1 MTGYDISF
9 YGSHN
14 AAYAISKDG
23 KIIEVLEVER
33 LVNEKNCGIAQ
44 YKTVKPIDILYLS
57 KYFGQYIKNKYGI
70 ESFDRCFYQ
79 NTDVIIDEV
88 TYKLHEDIPASD
100 YICCLHHE
108 SHAAGAFYQ
117 SPFKSALIFSFDG
130 GGNDGFF
137 NAYIGRRN
145 LGVKLLGA
153 INNPINN
160 SPHIQLDL
168 GFPYMLFGHYIEEI
182 RQEIDLAAGNL
193 VYPGKLM
200 GLAPYG
206 EVQEDWLPHFY
217 QYYECENNGR
227 TYMYELE
234 KLGKKIGLEF
244 NEFKRLGKVEGRNL
258 AATSQRAFENLFLKH
273 IKPFIKLHPDLPI
286 CIAGGCGLNIT
297 LNTRVVNELK
307 KEVFVG
313 PNPNDCGLAAGMLL
327 NQIKPE
333 KPSILTYTGPYLK
346 DRESLGEYIQYCSSS
361 ISSEVDLE
369 KVADNLIKGKILGLA
384 RGRSEHGPRALG
396 NRSILCNP
404 AVKDMKDILNAKV
417 KNREPYRPFAPVVRL
432 EDLNKFF
439 EWELPSE
446 HMNFSPLVKE
456 EWREKLASI
465 THVDN
470 TARVQTVTKDQNI
483 FLYELLSLINEK
495 NGVGVLLNTSFNVAG
510 KPILNS
516 IKDAFELFES
526 TEMDNLLIENTYLEK
541 MSTRLI

>member
-14 AAYAISKDG
+14 AAYAISKNG

-44 YKTVKPIDILYLS
+44 YKTVKPVDILYLS
-57 KYFGQYIKNKYGI
+57 KYFAEYITKKFGI
-70 ESFDRCFYQ
+70 KSFDICYYQ

-88 TYKLHEDIPASD
+88 TYKLHEDIPALE
-100 YICCLHHE
+100 YINCLHHE

-117 SPFKSALIFSFDG
+117 SPFQSALIFSFDG

-137 NAYIGRRN
+137 NVYLGRRR
-145 LGVKLLGA
+145 LGVKLLGS
-153 INNPINN
+153 ISNPVNN
-160 SPHIQLDL
+160 SPHIYLDL

-182 RQEIDLAAGNL
+182 RQEVDLAAGNL

-200 GLAPYG
+200 GLAAYG
-206 EVQEDWLPHFY
+206 EVQENWLSHFY
-217 QYYECENNGR
+217 DYYESENNGR
-227 TYMYELE
+227 TYESELGKLGNKIGLKFDE
-234 KLGKKIGLEF
+234 YNRLGKK
-244 NEFKRLGKVEGRNL
+244 EGRDL
-258 AATSQRAFENLFLKH
+258 AATSQRAFEDLFLKH
-273 IKPFIKLHPDLPI
+273 IQPFLKLHPEIPI
-286 CIAGGCGLNIT
+286 CVAGGCALNIT
-297 LNTRVVNELK
+297 LNTRIVKELK

-327 NQIKPE
+327 KELKPE
-333 KPSILTYTGPYLK
+333 KPSILTYSGPYLK
-346 DRESLGEYIQYCSSS
+346 DKELLGEYIQYCSNA
-361 ISSEVDLE
+361 ISSEVDIE

-384 RGRSEHGPRALG
+384 RERSEHGPRALG

-404 AVKDMKDILNAKV
+404 AIKDMKDILNAKV
-417 KNREPYRPFAPVVRL
+417 KNREPYRPYAPVVRL

-446 HMNFSPLVKE
+446 HMNFSPIVKE

-470 TARVQTVTKDQNI
+470 TARVQTVTKDQNT
-483 FLYELLSLINEK
+483 FLYELLTLINEK

-516 IKDAFELFES
+516 IKDAFQLFET

-541 MSTRLI
+541 MTSRLI

>member
-14 AAYAISKDG
+14 AAYAVSKNG

-33 LVNEKNCGIAQ
+33 LVNEKNCGVAQ

-57 KYFGQYIKNKYGI
+57 KYFGQYIKNRYGV
-70 ESFDRCFYQ
+70 ENFDRCYYQ
-79 NTDVIIDEV
+79 NTDVIIDEI
-88 TYKLHEDIPASD
+88 TYKLHEDIPALE
-100 YICCLHHE
+100 YISCLHHE
-108 SHAAGAFYQ
+108 AHAAGSFYQ
-117 SPFKSALIFSFDG
+117 SNFESALIFSFDG

-137 NAYIGRRN
+137 NVYLGRRN
-145 LGVKLLGA
+145 LGVKLLST
-153 INNPINN
+153 IKNPTSK
-160 SPHIQLDL
+160 SPHMFLDL
-168 GFPYMLFGHYIEEI
+168 GFPYMLLGHFIKEI
-182 RQEIDLAAGNL
+182 NKEIDLAAGNL

-206 EVQEDWLPHFY
+206 KVQENWLSHFY
-217 QYYECENNGR
+217 DFYECINNGL
-227 TYMYELE
+227 TYQKVLK
-234 KLGKKIGLEF
+234 KLGSNIGLEF
-244 NEFKRLGKVEGRNL
+244 NEYKRFDQEIGRNL
-258 AATSQRAFENLFLKH
+258 AATSQRAFEDIFLKH
-273 IKPFIKLHPDLPI
+273 SKPFIDQYPDLPI

-297 LNTRVVNELK
+297 LNTRIVKELK

-327 NQIKPE
+327 KELKPE
-333 KPSILTYTGPYLK
+333 KPSILTYSGPYLK
-346 DRESLGEYIQYCSSS
+346 DKELLAEFIQYCGSAIASK
-361 ISSEVDLE
+361 VNLE
-369 KVADNLIKGKILGLA
+369 KVADNLIEGKILGLA

-404 AVKDMKDILNAKV
+404 SIKDMKDILNAKV

-432 EDLNKFF
+432 EDLSKFF
-439 EWELPSE
+439 EWKLPSE
-446 HMNFSPLVKE
+446 HMNFSPLVKK

-470 TARVQTVTKDQNI
+470 TARVQTVTKDQNT

-516 IKDAFELFES
+516 IKDAFYIFEN

-541 MSTRLI
+541 LL

>member
-14 AAYAISKDG
+14 AAYAISKNG

-44 YKTVKPIDILYLS
+44 YKTVKPVDILYLS
-57 KYFGQYIKNKYGI
+57 KYFAEYITKKFGI
-70 ESFDRCFYQ
+70 KSFDICYYQ

-88 TYKLHEDIPASD
+88 TYKLHEDIPALE
-100 YICCLHHE
+100 YINCLHHE

-117 SPFKSALIFSFDG
+117 SPFQSALIFSFDG

-137 NAYIGRRN
+137 NVYLGRRR
-145 LGVKLLGA
+145 LGVKLLGS
-153 INNPINN
+153 ISNPVNN
-160 SPHIQLDL
+160 SPHIYLDL

-182 RQEIDLAAGNL
+182 RQEVDLAAGNF

-200 GLAPYG
+200 GLAAYG
-206 EVQEDWLPHFY
+206 EVHENWLSHFY
-217 QYYECENNGR
+217 DYYESENNGR
-227 TYMYELE
+227 TYESELGKLGNKIGLKFDE
-234 KLGKKIGLEF
+234 YNRLGKK
-244 NEFKRLGKVEGRNL
+244 EGRDL
-258 AATSQRAFENLFLKH
+258 AATSQRAFEDLFLKH
-273 IKPFIKLHPDLPI
+273 IQPFLKLHPDIPI
-286 CIAGGCGLNIT
+286 CVAGGCALNIT
-297 LNTRVVNELK
+297 LNTRIVKELK

-327 NQIKPE
+327 KELKPE
-333 KPSILTYTGPYLK
+333 KPSILTYSGPYLK
-346 DRESLGEYIQYCSSS
+346 DKELLGEYIQYCSNA

-384 RGRSEHGPRALG
+384 RERSEHGPRALG

-404 AVKDMKDILNAKV
+404 AIKDMKDILNAKV

-446 HMNFSPLVKE
+446 HMNFSPIVKE

-470 TARVQTVTKDQNI
+470 TARVQTVTKDQNT
-483 FLYELLSLINEK
+483 FLYELLTLINEK

-516 IKDAFELFES
+516 IKDAFQLFET

-541 MSTRLI
+541 MTSRLI

>member
-1 MTGYDISF
+1 
-9 YGSHN
+9 
-14 AAYAISKDG
+14 
-23 KIIEVLEVER
+23 
-33 LVNEKNCGIAQ
+33 
-44 YKTVKPIDILYLS
+44 
-57 KYFGQYIKNKYGI
+57 
-70 ESFDRCFYQ
+70 
-79 NTDVIIDEV
+79 
-88 TYKLHEDIPASD
+88 
-100 YICCLHHE
+100 
-108 SHAAGAFYQ
+108 
-117 SPFKSALIFSFDG
+117 
-130 GGNDGFF
+130 
-137 NAYIGRRN
+137 
-145 LGVKLLGA
+145 
-153 INNPINN
+153 
-160 SPHIQLDL
+160 
-168 GFPYMLFGHYIEEI
+168 
-182 RQEIDLAAGNL
+182 
-193 VYPGKLM
+193 
-200 GLAPYG
+200 
-206 EVQEDWLPHFY
+206 
-217 QYYECENNGR
+217 
-227 TYMYELE
+227 
-234 KLGKKIGLEF
+234 
-244 NEFKRLGKVEGRNL
+244 
-258 AATSQRAFENLFLKH
+258 
-273 IKPFIKLHPDLPI
+273 
-286 CIAGGCGLNIT
+286 
-297 LNTRVVNELK
+297 
-307 KEVFVG
+307 
-313 PNPNDCGLAAGMLL
+313 MLL

>member
-14 AAYAISKDG
+14 AAYAISKNG

-44 YKTVKPIDILYLS
+44 YKTVKPVDILYLS
-57 KYFGQYIKNKYGI
+57 KYFAEYITEKFGI
-70 ESFDRCFYQ
+70 KSFDICYYQ

-88 TYKLHEDIPASD
+88 TYKLHEDIPALE
-100 YICCLHHE
+100 YINCLHHE

-117 SPFKSALIFSFDG
+117 SPFQSALIFSFDG

-137 NAYIGRRN
+137 NVYLGRRR
-145 LGVKLLGA
+145 LGVKLLGS
-153 INNPINN
+153 ISNPVNN
-160 SPHIQLDL
+160 SPHIYLDL

-182 RQEIDLAAGNL
+182 TQEVDLAAGNL

-200 GLAPYG
+200 GLAAYG
-206 EVQEDWLPHFY
+206 EVQENWLSHFY
-217 QYYECENNGR
+217 DYYESENNGR
-227 TYMYELE
+227 TYESELGKLGNKIGLKFDE
-234 KLGKKIGLEF
+234 YNRLGKK
-244 NEFKRLGKVEGRNL
+244 EGRDL
-258 AATSQRAFENLFLKH
+258 AATSQRAFEDLFLKH
-273 IKPFIKLHPDLPI
+273 IQPFLKLHPDIPI
-286 CIAGGCGLNIT
+286 CVAGGCALNIT
-297 LNTRVVNELK
+297 LNTRIVKELK

-327 NQIKPE
+327 KELKPE
-333 KPSILTYTGPYLK
+333 KPSILTYSGPYLK
-346 DRESLGEYIQYCSSS
+346 DKELLGEYIQYCSNA
-361 ISSEVDLE
+361 ISSEVDIE

-384 RGRSEHGPRALG
+384 RERSEHGPRALG

-404 AVKDMKDILNAKV
+404 AIKDMKDILNAKV

-446 HMNFSPLVKE
+446 HMNFSPIVKE

-470 TARVQTVTKDQNI
+470 TARVQTVTKDQNT
-483 FLYELLSLINEK
+483 FLYELLTLINEK

-516 IKDAFELFES
+516 IKDAFQLFET

-541 MSTRLI
+541 MTSRLI